1 MGWFL
6 YDNGLRHERVS
17 IKPVYFADSKPS
29 FILSVN
35 NVQQEFVEN
44 DFRNPDWYL
53 YKILFLFKKILCFY
67 NSWNK

>member
-6 YDNGLRHERVS
+6 YDNGVRYERVS
-17 IKPVYFADSKPS
+17 IKPVYFADSKLS

-44 DFRNPDWYL
+44 DFRNPD
-53 YKILFLFKKILCFY
+53 
-67 NSWNK
+67 